1 MASNPPT
8 KENDHQSSSNA
19 RAQLRAEA
27 QPSCSLTTRIRRQP
41 ANTYHN
47 RSHESVE
54 QSTESLPPSVAA
66 TTITDTIHKLEHLLD
81 EAFQIAELVEV
92 PHNHWLAHGEP
103 GQSYSHRPRSAKH
116 TSTGA
121 CNKHP
126 EGVLSNAP
134 ETRNLK
140 DGHSKRSVRF
150 SEDITLAR
158 AKSSID
164 HAPSISK
171 TCRGACGVGS
181 LQLLSPEPMI
191 EPEDAA
197 NVGVRPLQHQDPTRS
212 DSKTLQST
220 ESTPRTDPYSSRT
233 ESCRRTAE
241 RKDIPEIRIEGA
253 DLQEQPCPE
262 SDDLLDE
269 EMRCRQSCSVNER
282 RFRGDLSSNST
293 MWSAQQ
299 KSYKR
304 RPTFIVSLRGA
315 RHVDVPE
322 HPKELNVHE
331 TYHPSPVARDWSKS
345 RKRFAAMIACIN
357 TACLGLVLGIYS
369 GEVPAIQYVI
379 VDIDRVMILGNV
391 GLYCGLAISTLLF
404 WPLPLLHGRKPYTIS
419 ALALGL
425 CLQIPQG
432 LTVIS
437 FRDPDVK
444 RYRMF
449 LLLSR
454 ALSGF
459 VLGFI
464 NINTFA
470 TLLDVFGA
478 SLQSIHVQSGIVNP
492 YDVRRHGGGMGVWLA
507 FWGWCSVGSIAL
519 GFVIGAFIISN
530 STVD

>member
-1 MASNPPT
+1 MASHPST
-8 KENDHQSSSNA
+8 RETDQQSSYH
-19 RAQLRAEA
+19 LRK
-27 QPSCSLTTRIRRQP
+27 QPRVEPRPVCSLTTRKRQRP
-41 ANTYHN
+41 TATYHN
-47 RSHESVE
+47 RRHDSVE
-54 QSTESLPPSVAA
+54 QSTDSLPQSVAA
-66 TTITDTIHKLEHLLD
+66 TTITDTIHRLEHLLD
-81 EAFQIAELVEV
+81 EAFQIAELVDV
-92 PHNHWLAHGEP
+92 PHDHWLGPEEP
-103 GQSYSHRPRSAKH
+103 EQPLIPSSASAKH
-116 TSTGA
+116 ILTGGER
-121 CNKHP
+121 HP
-126 EGVLSNAP
+126 EETSLKRP
-134 ETRNLK
+134 ETAELIDDFPRRN
-140 DGHSKRSVRF
+140 VRF

-158 AKSSID
+158 EKSNID

-181 LQLLSPEPMI
+181 LQLLSPKPMVDQ
-191 EPEDAA
+191 EYLVNTSGD
-197 NVGVRPLQHQDPTRS
+197 PLQN
-212 DSKTLQST
+212 QS
-220 ESTPRTDPYSSRT
+220 SAKRDRIKPPSPDHGPRTTSKSSRRRR
-233 ESCRRTAE
+233 CRGMAD
-241 RKDIPEIRIEGA
+241 RKDIPEIRRKDA
-253 DLQEQPCPE
+253 DMKGDASSE
-262 SDDLLDE
+262 SDCSLNE
-269 EMRCRQSCSVNER
+269 EIRC
-282 RFRGDLSSNST
+282 
-293 MWSAQQ
+293 QQ
-299 KSYKR
+299 KCTVNQGDFSRDLRNTSIVCRAQRKTRKR
-304 RPTFIVSLRGA
+304 RPTYIVDLHGA

-322 HPKELNVHE
+322 HPKEINVYE
-331 TYHPSPVARDWSKS
+331 TYHPSSVARDWSSS
-345 RKRFAAMIACIN
+345 RKRFAALVACIN

-379 VDIDRVMILGNV
+379 VDIDRVIILGNV
-391 GLYCGLAISTLLF
+391 GLYCGLAVSTLLF

-432 LTVIS
+432 LAVIS
-437 FRDPDVK
+437 FRDPDIK

-478 SLQSIHVQSGIVNP
+478 SLQSIRTPKELVDP